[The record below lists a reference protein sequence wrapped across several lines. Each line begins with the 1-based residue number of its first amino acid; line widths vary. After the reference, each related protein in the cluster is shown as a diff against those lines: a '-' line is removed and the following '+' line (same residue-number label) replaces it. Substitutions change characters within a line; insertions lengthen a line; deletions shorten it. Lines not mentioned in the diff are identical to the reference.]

1 MYITKVK
8 IKNIRTIEHF
18 IMEFPENAAGWHV
31 LIGDNGSGKTS
42 LVRSI
47 SLGLIGIE
55 QSGFFR
61 QNWDNWLSKKK
72 DSGTISVWIS
82 VDEKYDSFSKE
93 NSYRAGEGSFHSHI
107 IFERTKDKVLADRP
121 VGYGTYYGKN
131 PWNLEGAQGWF
142 SAAFGPF
149 RRFTGGS
156 DEWQSVW
163 SSFPKISA
171 HLSAFSENVAL
182 TECIKWL
189 VELNHK
195 RLEKRPEGKIL
206 NDIIRFINQGNLLPQ
221 NAKLYEVTS
230 EGVFFK
236 DGNSTKV
243 NIIELSD
250 GFRSILS
257 MTLEL
262 VRQMVQVF
270 NPEVVFQQVKNGGEA
285 IDVPGVVL
293 IDEID
298 AHLHPTWQ
306 ARIGEWFLKY
316 FPKIQFIVT
325 THSPI
330 ICRAA
335 EHGSIWRLTAPGSDE
350 PSREI
355 TGKERD
361 RLIYGNV
368 LEALGTEAFGSEV
381 VRSDESKK
389 MLKRMSEL
397 NIKSIRGQLDEKE
410 EKELQEL
417 KSILPT
423 GK

>member
-8 IKNIRTIEHF
+8 IKNIRAIEHF
-18 IMEFPENAAGWHV
+18 SMEFPENAAGWHV

-47 SLGLIGIE
+47 SLGLIGVE
-55 QSGFFR
+55 QSSFFR

-72 DSGTISVWIS
+72 GKGQIHIWGTL
-82 VDEKYDSFSKE
+82 DESYDSVSE
-93 NSYRAGEGSFHSHI
+93 DNTYRLDGGSWQSEI
-107 IFERTKDKVLADRP
+107 EFERSKDKIHPKRP
-121 VGYGTYYGKN
+121 VGYGQNYGD
-131 PWNLEGAQGWF
+131 NLWELAGSKGWF

-163 SSFPKISA
+163 YSYPKIAA

-195 RLEKRPEGKIL
+195 RLEKRPEGKTL
-206 NDIIRFINQGNLLPQ
+206 EYIIQFINQGNLLPQ
-221 NAKLYEVTS
+221 NAILDEVTS

-236 DGNSTKV
+236 DGNHIKV
-243 NIIELSD
+243 NITELSD

-262 VRQMVQVF
+262 IRQMVQVYE
-270 NPEVVFQQVKNGGEA
+270 PKMVFSQVQKGEGS
-285 IDVPGVVL
+285 IDIPGVVL

-316 FPKIQFIVT
+316 FPRIQFIVT

-335 EHGSIWRLTAPGSDE
+335 EHGSIWRLTAPGSNE

-381 VRSDESKK
+381 TRSDESRK

-397 NIKSIRGQLDEKE
+397 NVKSIRGQLDETE

>member
-1 MYITKVK
+1 MYITKVE
-8 IKNIRTIEHF
+8 IKNIRAIEHF
-18 IMEFPENAAGWHV
+18 SMEFPENAAGWHV

-42 LVRSI
+42 IIRAIAAALVGHFNILALRENWSKWLRRGESSGEIVISI
-47 SLGLIGIE
+47 RMDK
-55 QSGFFR
+55 GFDDWPSNLPPRAYQTVVIPF
-61 QNWDNWLSKKK
+61 
-72 DSGTISVWIS
+72 IF
-82 VDEKYDSFSKE
+82 EKENGKVALQKEDKSFS
-93 NSYRAGEGSFHSHI
+93 EGFY
-107 IFERTKDKVLADRP
+107 TWWPGDK
-121 VGYGTYYGKN
+121 
-131 PWNLEGAQGWF
+131 GWF

-149 RRFTGGS
+149 RRFSGGS
-156 DEWQSVW
+156 EEWDSIW
-163 SSFPKISA
+163 KSYPKLAA
-171 HLSAFSENVAL
+171 HLSAFGENVAL

-189 VELNHK
+189 VDLNYK
-195 RLEKRPEGKIL
+195 RLEEQPEGEIL
-206 NDIIRFINQGNLLPQ
+206 ENIIHFVNQGDLLPQ
-221 NAKLYEVTS
+221 GAKLDEVTS

-236 DGNSTKV
+236 DGNGIRV
-243 NIIELSD
+243 NITELSD

-257 MTLEL
+257 MTFEL
-262 VRQMVQVF
+262 IRQMVQAYEPEMVF
-270 NPEVVFQQVKNGGEA
+270 RQVKKGKGS

-306 ARIGEWFLKY
+306 ARIGEWFLKC

-335 EHGSIWRLTAPGSDE
+335 EHGSIWRLTAPGSNE

-381 VRSDESKK
+381 TRSEESRK

-397 NIKSIRGQLDEKE
+397 NVKSIRGQLDEKE